1 MLFESSDL
9 PFYKFGAVHY
19 LKKIKLEEWVPFIAA
34 KFKKSGKSISG
45 KDVETVCLEMDCH
58 SYYTQYAFQIVW
70 CISDSKVSWKQIQL
84 ALLK

>member
-45 KDVETVCLEMDCH
+45 KDVEPFAWRWIATPTIH
-58 SYYTQYAFQIVW
+58 SMHFKSSGVFPIP
-70 CISDSKVSWKQIQL
+70 K
-84 ALLK
+84 